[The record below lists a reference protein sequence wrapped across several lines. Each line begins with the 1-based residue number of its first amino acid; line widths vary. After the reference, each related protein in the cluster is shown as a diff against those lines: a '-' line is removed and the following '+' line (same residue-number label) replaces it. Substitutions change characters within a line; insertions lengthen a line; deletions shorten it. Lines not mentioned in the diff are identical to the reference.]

1 MTMAGLFYALCTLT
15 ALFCSWLLLR
25 AYFRNRYKLLLWG
38 GLCFVGLTI
47 NNGLLVID
55 KLVLG
60 PDIDLFTWRLV
71 VALIAMVILLYGIIW
86 DAE

>member
-1 MTMAGLFYALCTLT
+1 MAGMFYALCTLT

-25 AYFRNRYKLLLWG
+25 AYFRTRYKLLLWG

-71 VALIAMVILLYGIIW
+71 VALIAMIILLYGIIW